1 MRDCAG
7 AVDVAVVADD
17 RARMV
22 VRVMVVVVVMM
33 VMVVAVTVATVVVAA
48 AADVVAAGVE
58 FMLLSGWMLRHV
70 HHV

>member
-33 VMVVAVTVATVVVAA
+33 MMVVAVTVATVVVAA
-48 AADVVAAGVE
+48 AADVAAGVE